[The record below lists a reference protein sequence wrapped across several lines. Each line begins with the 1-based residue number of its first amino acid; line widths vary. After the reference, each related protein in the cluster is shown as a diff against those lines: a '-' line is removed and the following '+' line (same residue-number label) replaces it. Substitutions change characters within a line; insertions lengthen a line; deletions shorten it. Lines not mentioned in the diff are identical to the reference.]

1 MSFRNSARRL
11 PLPIRF
17 PVPEERPVPRQGEWT
32 YADYC
37 RLPDDGRRYEVLR
50 GELHVAPAP
59 TWKHQRA
66 VLKLSILMEL
76 FVAECQLGVVGCSP
90 LDVILPG
97 DLATPVQPDLIFIA
111 TGRNDITWDPKV
123 EGAPDLVVEVLSPS
137 SRQVD
142 RRTKF
147 EIYARAGVPE
157 YWMLDQAAR
166 TIEVFRLRD
175 GRYVLL
181 GKVGPGERARS
192 TALPGFEPSV
202 DDVFS
207 E

>member
-17 PVPEERPVPRQGEWT
+17 PVPEELPVPRQGEWT

-59 TWKHQRA
+59 SLLHQG
-66 VLKLSILMEL
+66 VLRNFAL
-76 FVAECQLGVVGCSP
+76 ALGRFLETRPLGRFFFSP
-90 LDVILPG
+90 VDVILPG
-97 DLATPVQPDLIFIA
+97 GLASPVQPDLAFVSHERAHLLKGNFI
-111 TGRNDITWDPKV
+111 
-123 EGAPDLVVEVLSPS
+123 EGSPDLVVEVLSPS
-137 SRQVD
+137 NRQVD
-142 RRTKF
+142 RKTKF
-147 EIYARAGVPE
+147 EIYAKAGVPE
-157 YWMLDQAAR
+157 YWMFDPAPR
-166 TIEVFRLRD
+166 TIEVFGLRD

-192 TALPGFEPSV
+192 AVLPGFEPAV
-202 DDVFS
+202 DEVFS